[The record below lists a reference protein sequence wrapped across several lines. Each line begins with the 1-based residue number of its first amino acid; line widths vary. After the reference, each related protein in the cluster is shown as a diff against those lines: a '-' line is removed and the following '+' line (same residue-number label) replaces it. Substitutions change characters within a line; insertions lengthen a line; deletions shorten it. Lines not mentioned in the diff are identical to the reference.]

1 MRVVVDTNV
10 FVSAGFKATSV
21 PAVAVQLAV
30 RHGQLLKSAS
40 TEAELLQVL
49 RRPKLAALI
58 DPIYI
63 EWIERSLAQAEA
75 VEVMEPITGCRDPKD
90 NRFLELAVNGRADLI
105 ITGDADLLAM
115 NPFREIPIIAPA
127 LFVKLRLF

>member
-10 FVSAGFKATSV
+10 FVSAGFKATSI
-21 PAVAVQLAV
+21 PAIAVQLAV
-30 RHGQLLKSAS
+30 KHGQLLKSVS

-58 DPIYI
+58 DPLYI
-63 EWIERSLAQAEA
+63 EWIERALAQAEA
-75 VEVMEPITGCRDPKD
+75 VEVLEPITGCRDAKD
-90 NRFLELAVNGRADLI
+90 DMFLELAVNGRADLI

-115 NPFREIPIIAPA
+115 NPFRDITIVEPS
-127 LFVKLRLF
+127 LFVKIRLF